1 MRFVFD
7 LDETIC
13 SNGGTSDYTK
23 SKPVYIMITLI
34 NNLYEKGNYIE
45 IRTARGKSSGK
56 DWRKFTKK
64 QLKDW
69 KLKYHKLSFNKPSA
83 DFYIDDKAMT
93 PKTFL
98 DEFSFRY
105 YDEHA

>member
-13 SNGGTSDYTK
+13 TNYGTSDYTK
-23 SKPVYIMITLI
+23 SKPSYIMVGII
-34 NNLYEKGNYIE
+34 NKLYEKGHYIE

-56 DWRKFTKK
+56 DWRKLTKK

-69 KLKYHKLSFNKPSA
+69 EIKFHKLSFNKPSA
-83 DFYIDDKAMT
+83 DFYIDDKALT
-93 PKTFL
+93 PRMFL
-98 DEFSFRY
+98 DKFAWT
-105 YDEHA
+105 D